1 LLTIGRVDESI
12 PEFEKAKASDP
23 LYSIAGAYLGHA
35 NSLAGHN
42 DIAVAEGKR
51 AVDLDS
57 MLAVNYTL
65 LGRSY
70 KTAGRSAE
78 ALAVAHR
85 LLTMTSEP
93 RLLGVAANTLGAFG
107 ETAESRAIVA
117 KLEAL
122 PANTP
127 RRNSALAFAYLGLG
141 DTARALGAMER
152 AVAGD
157 GDLLFSIVPR
167 DHAYDAVRASPRFAE
182 ILRRVK
188 LDPARFTK

>member
-1 LLTIGRVDESI
+1 VDESI

-23 LYSIAGAYLGHA
+23 LYSIPSAYLGYA

-42 DIAVAEGKR
+42 DIAIAEGKR
-51 AVDLDS
+51 AVDLDT

-70 KTAGRSAE
+70 KTAGRSGE
-78 ALAVAHR
+78 ALAVARR
-85 LLTMTSEP
+85 LLTLTTEP
-93 RLLGVAANTLGAFG
+93 RVLGIAANTLGIFG

-127 RRNSALAFAYLGLG
+127 RRNTGLAFAYLGLG
-141 DTARALGAMER
+141 DTARALTAMER

-157 GDLLFSIVPR
+157 GELLFSMVPR
-167 DHAYDAVRASPRFAE
+167 DHTYDAVRASARFAE